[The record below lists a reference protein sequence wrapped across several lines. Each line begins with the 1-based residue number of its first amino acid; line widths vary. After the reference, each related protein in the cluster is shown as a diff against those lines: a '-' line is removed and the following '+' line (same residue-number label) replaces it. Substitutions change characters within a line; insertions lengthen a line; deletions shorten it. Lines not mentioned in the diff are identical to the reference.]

1 MEPRST
7 PDFIL
12 EAFADPASV
21 RDVVRGILHTIFFNR
36 FFPSVLPETR
46 EVLDLTLPHVP
57 DVELETMIDQRTA
70 ALIRQLDADRNQ
82 PHHHHHHQNQNQNNH
97 QNNNGGSGRGQIAVQ
112 FYERRRR
119 KTSGWYPLRGGEE
132 EICWES
138 WTIKVTVAEPRTE
151 SERAKVRKAM
161 ESTLLAT
168 VLKIVTYVNT
178 HKDHIPPITT
188 TESNPFPYQIHINQK
203 EASWATRMGIY

>member
-36 FFPSVLPETR
+36 FFPSVLPQTR

-70 ALIRQLDADRNQ
+70 ALIRQLDADRDKPHQ
-82 PHHHHHHQNQNQNNH
+82 QHQQHHHNQNS
-97 QNNNGGSGRGQIAVQ
+97 NGGSGRGQIAVQ

-132 EICWES
+132 EVCWES
-138 WTIKVTVAEPRTE
+138 WTVKVTVAEPRTE
-151 SERAKVRKAM
+151 SGEV
-161 ESTLLAT
+161 TFLG
-168 VLKIVTYVNT
+168 IVT
-178 HKDHIPPITT
+178 
-188 TESNPFPYQIHINQK
+188 S
-203 EASWATRMGIY
+203 AGLWLC

>member
-151 SERAKVRKAM
+151 SGEFLFYPRGASSPFWGMCDMCLNDLVGR
-161 ESTLLAT
+161 ESCLQVPTQNEPRSG
-168 VLKIVTYVNT
+168 KRWSRRCWR
-178 HKDHIPPITT
+178 P
-188 TESNPFPYQIHINQK
+188 S
-203 EASWATRMGIY
+203 

>member
-36 FFPSVLPETR
+36 FFPSILPQTR
-46 EVLDLTLPHVP
+46 DVLDLTLPHVA

-70 ALIRQLDADRNQ
+70 ALMRQLDADRNQ
-82 PHHHHHHQNQNQNNH
+82 PHHHPPLHHGTQQHHHQQQQQQQQHSNN
-97 QNNNGGSGRGQIAVQ
+97 GSGRGQIVVQ

-132 EICWES
+132 EVCWES
-138 WTIKVTVAEPRTE
+138 WTVKVTVAEPRTE
-151 SERAKVRKAM
+151 SGESKPWVPALSRAPD
-161 ESTLLAT
+161 LLCVGLPQVEGQHPLT
-168 VLKIVTYVNT
+168 NEPLQSEPRFGKRQSR
-178 HKDHIPPITT
+178 HSSRP
-188 TESNPFPYQIHINQK
+188 
-203 EASWATRMGIY
+203 